1 MFYLVYGPQA
11 AKIRTRENKIISEVL
26 GKKDEFNFIR
36 FDAEATPIG
45 EIMDECDYM
54 PLGCDKKIVS
64 VTNCYFFT
72 KPLKTLRNEKDQDW
86 DKLLEYID
94 RPSEGCD
101 IIFSLVTSKLDE
113 KNDIY
118 QLLFK
123 KGEDQFKKIEQ
134 TDLTRDGFIDYAIH
148 LFNDRLNTSITSE
161 AAKELVARSGNDLDM
176 LFNNA
181 VKLSAYTDH
190 VTYSDV
196 CLLVT
201 RPLEE
206 NSFQIFNYLLKG
218 KIDSAISVYRDLK
231 VTSVEPV
238 TLVSLLAGQFRTLN
252 EVSYLVKRKMSDD
265 EIARELGINPVRAK
279 ILRDNTRSIASYR
292 INSVLDELYNLDVQI
307 KSGQVDRY
315 YAFELFL
322 TRFKAY

>member
-11 AKIRTRENKIISEVL
+11 AKIRTRENKIVKETIGE
-26 GKKDEFNFIR
+26 KDEFNFIR
-36 FDAEATPIG
+36 FDAESTPIG
-45 EIMDECDYM
+45 EIIDECDFL

-64 VTNCYFFT
+64 ITNCYFFT
-72 KPLKTLRNEKDQDW
+72 KSLKTLRGEKDQDW
-86 DKLLEYID
+86 DKFLEYLD

-118 QLLFK
+118 QLLSK
-123 KGEDQFKKIEQ
+123 KGESEFKKIEQ
-134 TDLTRDGFIDYAIH
+134 TDLTRDGFTDYAIH
-148 LFNDRLNTSITSE
+148 LFNDRLGASITSE
-161 AAKELVARSGNDLDM
+161 AARELVARSGNDLDM

-206 NSFQIFNYLLKG
+206 NSFLIFNNLLRG
-218 KIDSAISVYRDLK
+218 KNGDALSVYRDLK
-231 VTSVEPV
+231 VTNTEPV
-238 TLVSLLAGQFRTLN
+238 AIISLLSGQFRTLN
-252 EVSYLVKRKMSDD
+252 EVSYLARQKKSDE
-265 EIARELGINPVRAK
+265 EIARALSLNPVRAK
-279 ILRDNTRSIASYR
+279 ILRENSRSISPR
-292 INSVLDELYNLDVQI
+292 KINEILEDLYNLDVQI

-322 TRFKAY
+322 VNFSAY

>member
-26 GKKDEFNFIR
+26 GKKDDFNFIR
-36 FDAEATPIG
+36 FDAETTPIG
-45 EIMDECDYM
+45 EIMNECDYM

-64 VTNCYFFT
+64 ITNCYFFT
-72 KPLKTLRNEKDQDW
+72 KSLKTLKTEKDQDW
-86 DKLLEYID
+86 DKFLEYID

-101 IIFSLVTSKLDE
+101 IIFSLVTNKLDE

-134 TDLTRDGFIDYAIH
+134 TDLTRDGFVDYALH
-148 LFNDRLNTSITSE
+148 LFNDRLNTSITTE
-161 AAKELVARSGNDLDM
+161 AAKELCARSNNDLDM

-206 NSFQIFNYLLKG
+206 NSFQIFNHLLKG

-231 VTSVEPV
+231 VTNVEPV
-238 TLVSLLAGQFRTLN
+238 TLISLLANQFRTLN
-252 EVSYLVKRKMSDD
+252 EVSYLVKQKKSDN
-265 EIARELGINPVRAK
+265 EIASELGLNPVRAK
-279 ILRDNTRSIASYR
+279 ILRENTRSIAPYR
-292 INSVLDELYNLDVQI
+292 INSVLDDLYNLDVEI
-307 KSGQVDRY
+307 KSGLVDRY

-322 TRFKAY
+322 VNFKAY